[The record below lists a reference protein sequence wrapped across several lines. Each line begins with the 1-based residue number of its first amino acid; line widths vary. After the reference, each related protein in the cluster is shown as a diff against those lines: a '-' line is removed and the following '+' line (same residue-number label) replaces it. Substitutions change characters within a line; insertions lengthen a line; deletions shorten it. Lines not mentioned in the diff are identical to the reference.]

1 LLALCLMMVA
11 ARYVIAESDAD
22 AESDGFYGYSG
33 GAAVL
38 RSYPAYR
45 RPYYSPHAYRRP
57 YGAYHAPARRY
68 SYRTLGPSPAPLPV
82 PQRRVAVEPA
92 YAPAPAPAY
101 AGPLRGVPAVP
112 VAHVETYGGLEPVA
126 APAAIPAAYVGSFNE
141 LLAPVKA
148 DVPAPA
154 PYSLPAPGSVAIS
167 APAPAPYSTHAVQ
180 AVPAAATSSQY
191 HAQDEFGNVSYGY
204 KNPNS
209 AKDEKRDAYGN
220 VVGAYSYIDA
230 TGVPKQLSYVADD
243 FGFRVTG
250 SHGLGV
256 APTPPH

>member
-1 LLALCLMMVA
+1 MGTPAPVVVA
-11 ARYVIAESDAD
+11 A
-22 AESDGFYGYSG
+22 
-33 GAAVL
+33 AA
-38 RSYPAYR
+38 P
-45 RPYYSPHAYRRP
+45 
-57 YGAYHAPARRY
+57 YHAA
-68 SYRTLGPSPAPLPV
+68 PAPAPV
-82 PQRRVAVEPA
+82 AVQHVDTYVEPA
-92 YAPAPAPAY
+92 YAPAPAP
-101 AGPLRGVPAVP
+101 
-112 VAHVETYGGLEPVA
+112 VA
-126 APAAIPAAYVGSFNE
+126 
-141 LLAPVKA
+141 
-148 DVPAPA
+148 
-154 PYSLPAPGSVAIS
+154 
-167 APAPAPYSTHAVQ
+167 APAPAPYHASTVAVK
-180 AVPAAATSSQY
+180 AVSAVATSSQY